1 MMFNDY
7 VLQSVASRVSY
18 PVEVL
23 DLSGLKYEFK
33 TKLVGDYYPEGFET
47 MFVVSG
53 FVRLPN
59 GDNEMVEVTIANP
72 EVYEALVQE
81 TFTALAQAATVS

>member
-1 MMFNDY
+1 MMLNEY

-18 PVEVL
+18 PVASL
-23 DLSGLKYEFK
+23 DFSGLKYEFK

-53 FVRLPN
+53 LVGLPN
-59 GDNEMVEVTIANP
+59 GDSEMVEVTIANP

-81 TFTALAQAATVS
+81 TFAALAQAATVS